1 MVLKPLVSFQQ
12 VFVEFELLLALQ
24 VGKQLKL
31 EGELL
36 VVELLLLQL
45 VAVERDLFLV
55 KMKLYLQ
62 LWDSQV

>member
-1 MVLKPLVSFQQ
+1 MVLKPLVFFQQ